1 MLALH
6 KECLTRRY
14 LLGRLDFLL
23 GLLGF
28 GPGIFHAHKGL
39 RKLRLLRLVV
49 MLQVLELLAE
59 LLELLLYL
67 AHPSI
72 LLFTL
77 NALHGRLVFG
87 LRQRFLQG
95 RHFSCGPY
103 YKVTTLYR

>member
-6 KECLTRRY
+6 NECLTRRY

-28 GPGIFHAHKGL
+28 GLGVFRALEGL
-39 RKLRLLRLVV
+39 HKLRLLRLEV
-49 MLQVLELLAE
+49 MLQGLKLLAE
-59 LLELLLYL
+59 LLELLPYL

-77 NALHGRLVFG
+77 NMLCGRLVFRLG
-87 LRQRFLQG
+87 
-95 RHFSCGPY
+95 
-103 YKVTTLYR
+103 

>member
-23 GLLGF
+23 GLFGF
-28 GPGIFHAHKGL
+28 GLGVLHAQKGL
-39 RKLRLLRLVV
+39 RKFRLLRLEVT
-49 MLQVLELLAE
+49 LQGLELLAE

-72 LLFTL
+72 LLF
-77 NALHGRLVFG
+77 ALDALQGCLVLG
-87 LRQRFLQG
+87 LGQRFLQG

-103 YKVTTLYR
+103 FKVTTLCR

>member
-6 KECLTRRY
+6 KECLTHRY

-23 GLLGF
+23 GLFGF
-28 GPGIFHAHKGL
+28 GLGVFHTRKGL

-49 MLQVLELLAE
+49 TLQGLELLAE

-72 LLFTL
+72 LLFAL
-77 NALHGRLVFG
+77 NALHGRLVVG
-87 LRQRFLQG
+87 LGQRFLQG
-95 RHFSCGPY
+95 RHFGRGPY
-103 YKVTTLYR
+103 CKIMTFF

>member
-6 KECLTRRY
+6 NECLTQRY

-28 GPGIFHAHKGL
+28 CLGVFHDLEGL
-39 RKLRLLRLVV
+39 CKLRLLRLEV
-49 MLQVLELLAE
+49 MLQGLEFLAE

-77 NALHGRLVFG
+77 GALYGRVGFG
-87 LRQRFLQG
+87 LGQHFLQG
-95 RHFSCGPY
+95 RHFGRGPY
-103 YKVTTLYR
+103 

>member
-6 KECLTRRY
+6 NECLTHRY

-28 GPGIFHAHKGL
+28 GPGIFHALKGL
-39 RKLRLLRLVV
+39 RKLRLFRLKVT
-49 MLQVLELLAE
+49 LQGLELLAE

-67 AHPSI
+67 PHPSI

-77 NALHGRLVFG
+77 GTLRGRLGFG
-87 LRQRFLQG
+87 LGQCSLQG
-95 RHFSCGPY
+95 GHFGRGPY
-103 YKVTTLYR
+103 